1 MIMMIMIMMMI
12 TILTLFLSSTSIHLS
27 TLLSYYLPIHLCTI
41 LTVIFAILLSLKK
54 RHRCCDLLLEHF
66 HVGVLETRAIN
77 QSQSLMMSVVMMMSM
92 MMFIMSVV
100 MMMMMMMMIM
110 SVMMMMMMTI
120 YSTYSSLKGSS
131 LGYE

>member
-1 MIMMIMIMMMI
+1 
-12 TILTLFLSSTSIHLS
+12 
-27 TLLSYYLPIHLCTI
+27 
-41 LTVIFAILLSLKK
+41 
-54 RHRCCDLLLEHF
+54 LLLEHF

-100 MMMMMMMMIM
+100 MMMMMIM
-110 SVMMMMMMTI
+110 SVMMMMMTI

>member
-1 MIMMIMIMMMI
+1 
-12 TILTLFLSSTSIHLS
+12 
-27 TLLSYYLPIHLCTI
+27 
-41 LTVIFAILLSLKK
+41 LKQ

-66 HVGVLETRAIN
+66 HVGVLETRTIN

-110 SVMMMMMMTI
+110 SVMMMMMTI